1 MKMQLTR
8 PIAFLDLETTGTDVE
23 KDRIVEIAVCKF
35 EPSSGQ
41 YATTRRL
48 INPTI
53 PIPAGASE
61 VHGIKDEDVA
71 NEPTFK
77 QIAKGLLALLDGC
90 DIAGFNSNRFDVPL
104 LFNEFHRAGL
114 FWDYKQFLMI
124 DVGNLF
130 KIKHPRTLSDAVRIY
145 LGREMENAHSAEADI
160 EATLDVFLAQIEKH
174 ENDEGF
180 PQTLEELAL
189 YTNFDKK
196 VIDLGGKFTYNNE
209 GEIILTIGEHKDKPA
224 RNHLGFLQWM
234 VDKANF
240 SADTKAVARQ
250 IIESARQPR

>member
-1 MKMQLTR
+1 MKLQLTR
-8 PIAFLDLETTGTDVE
+8 PIAFFDLETTGTDVD
-23 KDRIVEIAVCKF
+23 KDRIVEIAVCKY
-35 EPSSGQ
+35 EPSGQ
-41 YATTRRL
+41 IKTVRRL
-48 INPTI
+48 VNPTI

-77 QIAKGLLALLDGC
+77 QLAKGLLALLEGC
-90 DIAGFNSNRFDVPL
+90 DIAGFNSNKFDIPL
-104 LFNEFHRAGL
+104 LFNEFSRAGL
-114 FWDYKQFLMI
+114 FWDYTQFLMI

-160 EATLDVFLAQIEKH
+160 EATVDVFLAQLIKH
-174 ENDEGF
+174 ENEEGF

-196 VIDLGGKFTYNNE
+196 VIDLGGKFTYNKE
-209 GEIILTIGEHKDKPA
+209 GEIVLTIGEHKGKPA
-224 RNHLGFLQWM
+224 KDYIGFLQWM
-234 VDKANF
+234 VGPKANF
-240 SADTKAVARQ
+240 SADTKAVAQQ
-250 IIESARQPR
+250 IIDAARQKT